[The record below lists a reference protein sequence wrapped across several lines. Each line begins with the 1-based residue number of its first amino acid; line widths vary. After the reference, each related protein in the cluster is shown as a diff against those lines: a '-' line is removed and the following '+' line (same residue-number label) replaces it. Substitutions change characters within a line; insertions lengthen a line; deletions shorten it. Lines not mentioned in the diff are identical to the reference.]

1 MNEPTTAPE
10 ARGDDSPAAVSARK
24 EDIRRRADQSAVR
37 RQWWIAR
44 NGYFHQRDI
53 DTLELLVRPGGRVLD
68 LGCGVGNVRAALEP
82 SVGVGVDFSERVI
95 EIARDTYPGLR
106 FVVADIED
114 KAALRGI
121 DTAPFDYIVMSD
133 TIGSVD
139 DCQALFESL
148 HDLCHRDTR
157 IIISYYAHLW
167 EPVLWLAE
175 LAGMKMPQGA
185 QNYLHMSDI
194 ANILEI
200 SNYGVVKQEQR
211 ILLPLRAFGLGTALN
226 RYLAPFPMVR
236 RLCLRH
242 YNVARSLRHAPYG
255 ELSATVV
262 IPCRNE
268 RGNIEQA
275 VRRMPQFCPDLEVIF
290 VEGHSSDGTFEEIER
305 IIAAYDGE
313 LDLRATVQ
321 DGIGKGDAV
330 RKGFEMARG
339 DVLMILDAD
348 LTVAPEDLA
357 KFYNCVVSGRGNFV
371 NGSRM
376 VYPVEKHAMRFL
388 NMVANTIFA
397 RLFSWLLNQRI
408 TDSLCGTKV
417 LTRAHYRRIAE
428 GRSYFG
434 DFDPFG
440 DFDLLFGAA
449 KENLK
454 IIEVPVRYSSRAY
467 GETQI
472 DRFRHGWLLARMFI
486 FAFRKMK
493 GL

>member
-1 MNEPTTAPE
+1 MSDRATVPE
-10 ARGDDSPAAVSARK
+10 ARGDDMPAAASSRK
-24 EDIRRRADQSAVR
+24 KDIRRQADRSAPR

-44 NGYFHQRDI
+44 NGYFHGRDI
-53 DTLELLVRPGGRVLD
+53 DNLKFLIRPGARVLD
-68 LGCGVGNVRAALEP
+68 LGCGVGNLLAALEP

-95 EIARDTYPGLR
+95 EIARDTHPDLR

-114 KAALRGI
+114 GAALKGI
-121 DTAPFDYIVMSD
+121 DTVPFDYIVMSD
-133 TIGSVD
+133 TIGWLE
-139 DCQALFESL
+139 DCQTLFESL

-157 IIISYYAHLW
+157 IIISYYAHIW

-175 LAGMKMPQGA
+175 LVGKKMPQPI
-185 QNYLHMSDI
+185 QNFLHMPDI

-200 SNYGVVKQEQR
+200 SDYGVVKQEQR
-211 ILLPLRAFGLGTALN
+211 ILLPFRAFGLGTAFN
-226 RYLAPFPMVR
+226 RYLAPLPMVR

-242 YNVARSLRHAPYG
+242 YTVARSLRHAPYG

-275 VRRMPQFCPDLEVIF
+275 VRRMPRFCPELEVIF

-305 IIAAYDGE
+305 VIAAYDGE

-348 LTVAPEDLA
+348 LTVAPEDLP
-357 KFYNCVVSGRGNFV
+357 KFYNCLVSGRGNFI

-376 VYPVEKHAMRFL
+376 VYPAEKQAMRFL

-397 RLFSWLLNQRI
+397 RLFSWLLNQRV
-408 TDSLCGTKV
+408 TDTLCGTKV
-417 LTRAHYRRIAE
+417 LTRTHYRRIAD

-449 KENLK
+449 KDNLK
-454 IIEVPVRYSSRAY
+454 IIEVPVRYWSRDY

-472 DRFRHGWLLARMFI
+472 DRFRHGWLLARMFV
-486 FAFRKMK
+486 FAFRKLK
-493 GL
+493 AL